1 MKWYEKDKNKKSESM
16 VISIKWEKREDIE
29 FRSRVRR
36 RLSGREKEREG
47 VIERAREGKMIGREP
62 ERGK

>member
-1 MKWYEKDKNKKSESM
+1 MKWYEKDKNKKSESI

-36 RLSGREKEREG
+36 RLSGREKERGG
-47 VIERAREGKMIGREP
+47 VIERESQRGVNDRERAREG
-62 ERGK
+62 

>member
-1 MKWYEKDKNKKSESM
+1 MKCYEKDKNRKSESM

-36 RLSGREKEREG
+36 WLSGREKERGG

>member
-1 MKWYEKDKNKKSESM
+1 MKWYEKDKNKKSESI
-16 VISIKWEKREDIE
+16 VISRKWEKREDIE

-47 VIERAREGKMIGREP
+47 VMERAREG
-62 ERGK
+62 